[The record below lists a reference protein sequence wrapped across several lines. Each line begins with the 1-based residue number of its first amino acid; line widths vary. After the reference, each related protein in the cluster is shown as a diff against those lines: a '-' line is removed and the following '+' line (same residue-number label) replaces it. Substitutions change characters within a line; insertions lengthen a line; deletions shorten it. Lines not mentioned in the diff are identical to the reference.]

1 METIEEVER
10 ENARL
15 KAALEETDVLIEQQR
30 KELLEIVE
38 TAREL
43 EKVEKQRSELKE
55 KLSRMKTKA
64 LAGTR
69 RSCRL
74 PKPMANEESGQRL
87 RLAGEA
93 TLDCFNKIEEA
104 FRRFLESYVRGM
116 QEEEEE
122 EIMELEPDREEVT
135 EIDQDR
141 EEEEIMELEPD
152 REEVTE
158 IDQDRE
164 EEEITELEPDREEVE
179 GIDQDREEV
188 VELDV
193 ELEDE
198 EYEEEEDYVANRGLY
213 RILPALQLIVDV
225 NEIVQAAVDS
235 GVAAE
240 ESELTEKRQGMA
252 VICLVRQR
260 ELGRRVL
267 LGQLRDKC

>member
-15 KAALEETDVLIEQQR
+15 KAALEQTDVLIEQQR

-116 QEEEEE
+116 QEE
-122 EIMELEPDREEVT
+122 
-135 EIDQDR
+135 

>member
-15 KAALEETDVLIEQQR
+15 KVALEQTDVLIEQQR

-116 QEEEEE
+116 QEE
-122 EIMELEPDREEVT
+122 
-135 EIDQDR
+135 